1 MTCINCSTAIE
12 RGITS
17 EFKDKGLVF
26 DKEQN
31 RYMVNVVLL
40 MHKMKIIFYKQ
51 LSITNKV
58 TGQGVA
64 DEVEDLGFGAELI
77 NTFEVQQESEDIQK
91 SAFERKKL

>member
-1 MTCINCSTAIE
+1 VYEFKIEGMTCINCSTAIE

-40 MHKMKIIFYKQ
+40 MHKMKIIFYK
-51 LSITNKV
+51 
-58 TGQGVA
+58 
-64 DEVEDLGFGAELI
+64 
-77 NTFEVQQESEDIQK
+77 
-91 SAFERKKL
+91 